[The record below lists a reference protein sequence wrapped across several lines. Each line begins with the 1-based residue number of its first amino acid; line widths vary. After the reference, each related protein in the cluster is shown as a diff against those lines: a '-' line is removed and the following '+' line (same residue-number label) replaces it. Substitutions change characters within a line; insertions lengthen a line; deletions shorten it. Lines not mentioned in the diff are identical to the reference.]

1 MVSLSLLWEIEKKVA
16 FGSKESV
23 ASLMEGKKKHVKDT
37 SVYLFFQKTLLI
49 IFAFMMLCGLGH
61 TL

>member
-1 MVSLSLLWEIEKKVA
+1 MGNRKKVA